1 MLLLLLFNLSGRIE
15 IVQKNYTLEVDLFL
29 MNFDERN
36 IIKLFRKEIWLI
48 DNFLW
53 SAISLLWMYY
63 AKKKN
68 TFSSEN
74 LEELVLF
81 I

>member
-1 MLLLLLFNLSGRIE
+1 ME
-15 IVQKNYTLEVDLFL
+15 IDLFL

-48 DNFLW
+48 DNFCG
-53 SAISLLWMYY
+53 LLYHCYERIMQ
-63 AKKKN
+63 KKNN

-81 I
+81 IYIRLLGL